1 VVVSI
6 ISLHE
11 REALANEM
19 LNTKHVT
26 TKQVTLMRIEL
37 AIIDFDALREWDSD

>member
-1 VVVSI
+1 
-6 ISLHE
+6 
-11 REALANEM
+11 M

-37 AIIDFDALREWDSD
+37 AMIDFEIWCTLWVWGLWLCYMVPTI